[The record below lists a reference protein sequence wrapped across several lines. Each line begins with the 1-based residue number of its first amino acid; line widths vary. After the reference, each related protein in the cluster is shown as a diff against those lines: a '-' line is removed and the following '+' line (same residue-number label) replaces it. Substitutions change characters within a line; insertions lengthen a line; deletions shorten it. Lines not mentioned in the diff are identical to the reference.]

1 MDRFYVISNYG
12 KAGSR
17 QLAQYVRDYL
27 VTRGCRC
34 RLDPGVYTDSPESH
48 EWYRYTNPDRV
59 PADTQCI
66 LVIGGDGTMLQ
77 AARDLKHRGIPILGI
92 NHGTLGYLAEIDP
105 DTVKYALDCLIKD
118 RYTLEKR
125 MLLYGRVTRQGE
137 CIGSDYA
144 LNDIVLSRSSG
155 LDVNDFNVYV
165 DGELLNKYVAD
176 GIILST
182 PTGSTA
188 YNLSAGGPVVDPKAS
203 CTLLTPI
210 SPHSLNK
217 RTIVLSAD
225 SRIVIEAVKRP
236 DRRYIP
242 VQLCYDGNGAGL
254 MQAGDRIEVERAD
267 VTVNILK
274 VSNCSFL
281 ETLRRKMSER

>member
-1 MDRFYVISNYG
+1 MDKFYVISNYG

-105 DTVKYALDCLIKD
+105 DTVEYALDCLIKD